1 MKFQTRLVLIL
12 YLFINSCSNDDNL
25 LIEDQ
30 NIKEISVYKEF
41 KYNISPSIKDFDSNK
56 SNNNLAKEYPIN
68 IEFIDSI
75 EIENFKTFLVKKTDN
90 DTVFKSTGVSEI
102 NVVIDEYG
110 IYDLHLL
117 PIKTEQINNLLYT
130 YTDTI
135 QIKEFIVLDYYE
147 KWNDFSNENNGNWIS
162 NESSGLFSEDLISSL
177 KSTVFIKTLENF
189 NSCKE
194 LKFDLEFYIDQNNRI
209 SGQTLISRPYFD
221 LFVDGIKKVSIN
233 SGFDNKTEKV
243 SFLITNLK
251 DETEIKFVRHQ
262 SLINSSWRIIPASNN
277 ISISQDSIFKI
288 AYDTLNLIG
297 YPLIEKIDSP
307 TSTETSISIDS
318 STESTTIEEPDFF
331 SDRLYYKILNEYSTQ
346 SFVYG
351 NKNGQIELNG
361 DSILFDGIQGLNK
374 LSMNLQNN
382 RPQKIEFIPFQNLQ
396 SNNLRFNL
404 YITSLKIRCN

>member
-1 MKFQTRLVLIL
+1 MLI
-12 YLFINSCSNDDNL
+12 FSCSDTDGLLVDDL
-25 LIEDQ
+25 
-30 NIKEISVYKEF
+30 NIKKILVKKEF
-41 KYNISPSIKDFDSNK
+41 KYNISKPIKDFDSNK
-56 SNNNLAKEYPIN
+56 INNNLSKEYRVN
-68 IEFIDSI
+68 IEFLDSI
-75 EIENFKTFLVKKTDN
+75 ELDNFKTFLVKKTVN
-90 DTVFKSTGVSEI
+90 DTVFQSTGVSEF

-117 PIKTEQINNLLYT
+117 PIKTEQINNLQYT
-130 YTDTI
+130 YADTI
-135 QIKEFIVLDYYE
+135 QIKEFIILDYYE

-177 KSTVFIKTLENF
+177 KSTVFKKTLENF
-189 NSCKE
+189 NSCIE
-194 LKFDLEFYIDQNNRI
+194 LKLDLEFYIDQNNRI

-221 LFVDGIKKVSIN
+221 LVVDGIKKVSIN

-243 SFLITNLK
+243 SFLVTNLK
-251 DETEIKFVRHQ
+251 DETEIKFIRHQ

-288 AYDTLNLIG
+288 AYDTLNLVG

-307 TSTETSISIDS
+307 SSTNTSFSIDS
-318 STESTTIEEPDFF
+318 LTESTPDFF
-331 SDRLYYKILNEYSTQ
+331 SERLYYKILNENSTQ
-346 SFVYG
+346 SFIYG

-374 LSMNLQNN
+374 LTMNLQNN

-396 SNNLRFNL
+396 SNNIRFNL
-404 YITSLKIRCN
+404 YIITLKISCN

>member
-1 MKFQTRLVLIL
+1 MLI
-12 YLFINSCSNDDNL
+12 FSCSDTDGLLVDDL
-25 LIEDQ
+25 
-30 NIKEISVYKEF
+30 NIKKILVKKEF
-41 KYNISPSIKDFDSNK
+41 KYNISKPIKDFDSNK
-56 SNNNLAKEYPIN
+56 INNNLSKEYRVN
-68 IEFIDSI
+68 IEFLDSI
-75 EIENFKTFLVKKTDN
+75 ELDNFKTFLVKKTVN
-90 DTVFKSTGVSEI
+90 DTVFQSTGVSEF

-117 PIKTEQINNLLYT
+117 PIKTEQINNLQYT
-130 YTDTI
+130 YADTI
-135 QIKEFIVLDYYE
+135 QIKEFIILDYYE

-177 KSTVFIKTLENF
+177 KSTVFKKTLENF
-189 NSCKE
+189 NSCIE
-194 LKFDLEFYIDQNNRI
+194 LKLDLEFYIDQNNRI

-221 LFVDGIKKVSIN
+221 LVVDGIKKVSIN
-233 SGFDNKTEKV
+233 SGFDNKTEKA
-243 SFLITNLK
+243 SFLVTNLK
-251 DETEIKFVRHQ
+251 DETEIKFIRHQ

-307 TSTETSISIDS
+307 SSNNTSISIDS
-318 STESTTIEEPDFF
+318 LTESTPDFF
-331 SDRLYYKILNEYSTQ
+331 SERLYYKILNENSTQ

-374 LSMNLQNN
+374 LTMNLQNN
-382 RPQKIEFIPFQNLQ
+382 RPQKIEFIPYQNLQ
-396 SNNLRFNL
+396 SNNIRFNL
-404 YITSLKIRCN
+404 YITSLKISCN

>member
-1 MKFQTRLVLIL
+1 MLI
-12 YLFINSCSNDDNL
+12 FSCSDTDGLLVDDL
-25 LIEDQ
+25 
-30 NIKEISVYKEF
+30 NIKKILVKKEF
-41 KYNISPSIKDFDSNK
+41 KYNISKPIKDFDSNK
-56 SNNNLAKEYPIN
+56 INNNLSKEYKVN
-68 IEFIDSI
+68 IEFLDSI
-75 EIENFKTFLVKKTDN
+75 ELDNFKTFLVKKTVN
-90 DTVFKSTGVSEI
+90 DTVFQSTGVSEF

-117 PIKTEQINNLLYT
+117 PIKTEQINNLQYT
-130 YTDTI
+130 YADTI
-135 QIKEFIVLDYYE
+135 QIKEFVILDYYE

-177 KSTVFIKTLENF
+177 KSTVFKKTLENF
-189 NSCKE
+189 NSCIE
-194 LKFDLEFYIDQNNRI
+194 LKLDLEFYIDQNNRI

-221 LFVDGIKKVSIN
+221 LVVDGIKKVSIN
-233 SGFDNKTEKV
+233 SGFDNKTEKA
-243 SFLITNLK
+243 SFLVTNLK
-251 DETEIKFVRHQ
+251 DETEIKFIRHQ

-307 TSTETSISIDS
+307 SSNNTSISIDS
-318 STESTTIEEPDFF
+318 LTESTPDFF
-331 SDRLYYKILNEYSTQ
+331 SERMYYKILNENSTQ

-374 LSMNLQNN
+374 LTMNLQNN
-382 RPQKIEFIPFQNLQ
+382 RPQKIEFIPYQNLQ
-396 SNNLRFNL
+396 SNNIRFNL
-404 YITSLKIRCN
+404 YITSLKISCN

>member
-1 MKFQTRLVLIL
+1 MS
-12 YLFINSCSNDDNL
+12 SCSDYDGL
-25 LIEDQ
+25 LIYDQ
-30 NIKEISVYKEF
+30 NIKEIFVKKDY
-41 KYNISPSIKDFDSNK
+41 KYNISKSIKDFDDNK
-56 SNNNLAKEYPIN
+56 INNNLSKEYRIN
-68 IEFIDSI
+68 IEFLDSI
-75 EIENFKTFLVKKTDN
+75 ELDNFKTYLVKKTAN
-90 DTVFKSTGVSEI
+90 DTVFQSTGVSEI

-117 PIKTEQINNLLYT
+117 PIKTEQINNLKYT
-130 YTDTI
+130 YADTI
-135 QIKEFIVLDYYE
+135 QLKEFITLDYHE

-177 KSTVFIKTLENF
+177 KNTVFKKTLENF

-194 LKFDLEFYIDQNNRI
+194 LKFDLEFYIDQNNRN

-221 LFVDGIKKVSIN
+221 LVVDGIKKISIN
-233 SGFDNKTEKV
+233 SGFDNKTEKA
-243 SFLITNLK
+243 SFLVTNLK

-277 ISISQDSIFKI
+277 ISISQDSIYKI

-297 YPLIEKIDSP
+297 YPLIEKIDAPS
-307 TSTETSISIDS
+307 STETSISIDS

-331 SDRLYYKILNEYSTQ
+331 SERLYYKILNQNSTQ
-346 SFVYG
+346 SFIYG

-374 LSMNLQNN
+374 LTMNLQNN

-396 SNNLRFNL
+396 SNDLRFNL

>member
-1 MKFQTRLVLIL
+1 MS
-12 YLFINSCSNDDNL
+12 SCSDYDGL
-25 LIEDQ
+25 LIYDQ
-30 NIKEISVYKEF
+30 NIKEIFVKKDY
-41 KYNISPSIKDFDSNK
+41 KYNISKSIKDFDSNK
-56 SNNNLAKEYPIN
+56 NNNNLSKEYEIN
-68 IEFIDSI
+68 IEFIDSV
-75 EIENFKTFLVKKTDN
+75 ELDNFKTFLVKKTDN

-117 PIKTEQINNLLYT
+117 PIKTEQINNLKYT
-130 YTDTI
+130 YADTI
-135 QIKEFIVLDYYE
+135 QLKEFITLDYHE

-177 KSTVFIKTLENF
+177 KNTVFKKTLENF

-194 LKFDLEFYIDQNNRI
+194 LKFDLEFYIDQNNRN

-221 LFVDGIKKVSIN
+221 IVVDGIKKISIK
-233 SGFDNKTEKV
+233 SGFDNKTEKA
-243 SFLITNLK
+243 SFLVTNLK

-277 ISISQDSIFKI
+277 ISISQDSIYKI

-297 YPLIEKIDSP
+297 YPLIEKIDAPS
-307 TSTETSISIDS
+307 SIETSISIDS

-331 SDRLYYKILNEYSTQ
+331 SERLYYKILNQNSTQ
-346 SFVYG
+346 SFIYG

-374 LSMNLQNN
+374 LTMNLQNN

-396 SNNLRFNL
+396 SNDLRFNL

>member
-1 MKFQTRLVLIL
+1 MS
-12 YLFINSCSNDDNL
+12 SCSDYDGL
-25 LIEDQ
+25 LIYDR
-30 NIKEISVYKEF
+30 NIKEIFVKKEF
-41 KYNISPSIKDFDSNK
+41 KYNISKSIKDFDSNK
-56 SNNNLAKEYPIN
+56 NNNNLSKEYEIN
-68 IEFIDSI
+68 IEFIDSV
-75 EIENFKTFLVKKTDN
+75 ELDNFKTFLVKKTDN

-117 PIKTEQINNLLYT
+117 PIKTERINNLQYT
-130 YTDTI
+130 YADTI
-135 QIKEFIVLDYYE
+135 QIKEFITLDYHE

-177 KSTVFIKTLENF
+177 KSTVFKKTLENF

-194 LKFDLEFYIDQNNRI
+194 LKFDLEFYIDQNNRN

-221 LFVDGIKKVSIN
+221 LVVDGIKKISIN
-233 SGFDNKTEKV
+233 SGFDNKTEKA
-243 SFLITNLK
+243 SFLVTNLK
-251 DETEIKFVRHQ
+251 DETEIKFIRHQ
-262 SLINSSWRIIPASNN
+262 SLIKSSWRIIPASNN
-277 ISISQDSIFKI
+277 ISISQDSIYKI

-297 YPLIEKIDSP
+297 YPLIEKIDAPS
-307 TSTETSISIDS
+307 STETSISIDS

-331 SDRLYYKILNEYSTQ
+331 SERLYYKILNQNSTQ
-346 SFVYG
+346 SFIYG

-374 LSMNLQNN
+374 LTMNLQNN

-396 SNNLRFNL
+396 SNDLRFNL

>member
-1 MKFQTRLVLIL
+1 LI
-12 YLFINSCSNDDNL
+12 FSCSDTDGLLVDDL
-25 LIEDQ
+25 
-30 NIKEISVYKEF
+30 NIKKILVKKEF
-41 KYNISPSIKDFDSNK
+41 KYNISNPIKDFDSNK
-56 SNNNLAKEYPIN
+56 INNNLSKEYRIN
-68 IEFIDSI
+68 IEFLDSI
-75 EIENFKTFLVKKTDN
+75 ELDNFKTFLVKKTVN
-90 DTVFKSTGVSEI
+90 DTVFQSTGVSEF

-117 PIKTEQINNLLYT
+117 PIKTEQINNLQYT
-130 YTDTI
+130 YADTI
-135 QIKEFIVLDYYE
+135 QIKEFIILDYYE

-177 KSTVFIKTLENF
+177 KSTVFKKTLENF
-189 NSCKE
+189 NSCIE
-194 LKFDLEFYIDQNNRI
+194 LKLDLEFYIDQNNRI

-221 LFVDGIKKVSIN
+221 LVVDGIKKVSIN

-243 SFLITNLK
+243 SFLVTNLK
-251 DETEIKFVRHQ
+251 DETEIKFIRHQ

-288 AYDTLNLIG
+288 AYDTLNLVG

-307 TSTETSISIDS
+307 SSTNTSFSIDS
-318 STESTTIEEPDFF
+318 LTESTPDFF
-331 SDRLYYKILNEYSTQ
+331 SERLYYKILNENSTQ
-346 SFVYG
+346 SFIYG

-374 LSMNLQNN
+374 LTMNLQNN

-396 SNNLRFNL
+396 SNNIRFNL
-404 YITSLKIRCN
+404 YIITLKISCN